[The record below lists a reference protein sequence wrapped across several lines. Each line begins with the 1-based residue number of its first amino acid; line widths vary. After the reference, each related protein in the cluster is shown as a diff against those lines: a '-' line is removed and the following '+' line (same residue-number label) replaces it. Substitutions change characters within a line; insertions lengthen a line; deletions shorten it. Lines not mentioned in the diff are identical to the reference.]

1 MYYVYY
7 IKGVKIGCTNN
18 LKKRVETE
26 QGYKE
31 YSVLFESE
39 DIKKA
44 SNAEIYFQEKLG
56 YRVDTSSYEE
66 LINNNNKTKTIEKM
80 IKKTN
85 QTVTFKVSKEK
96 ITKQF
101 LIDLNVIYDI
111 NGKDVIIS
119 EQLAE
124 WILKN
129 LKKSQFNNEMF
140 IYNQSL
146 VNAYEF
152 LIENKELE
160 NRNNFDN
167 IRDWAKERGIFDKGD
182 SRTQYVKLQE
192 EAGELARALLK
203 DDKVEVIDAI
213 GDIVVVLTNLAHLE
227 RLKIEDCIQS
237 AYDVIKL
244 RQGKM
249 VNGTFIKNV

>member
-7 IKGVKIGCTNN
+7 IKGKKIGCTKN
-18 LKKRVETE
+18 LKKRVEEE
-26 QGYKE
+26 QGYKD
-31 YSVLFESE
+31 YSILFESN

-44 SNAEIYFQEKLG
+44 SNAERYFQEQLG
-56 YRVDTSSYEE
+56 YRVDTSTYEE
-66 LINNNNKTKTIEKM
+66 LINNKTKTKKM

-85 QTVTFKVSKEK
+85 QTITFKVSKEK

-101 LIDLNVIYDI
+101 LLDLNVIYDI
-111 NGKDVIIS
+111 NGKDIII
-119 EQLAE
+119 ENELAD

-129 LKKSQFNNEMF
+129 LKKSQFNSEMF

-152 LIENKELE
+152 VIENKELE
-160 NRNNFDN
+160 NKNNFDN
-167 IRDWAKERGIFDKGD
+167 IREWAKERGIFDKGD
-182 SRTQYVKLQE
+182 SKTQYVKLQE
-192 EAGELARALLK
+192 EAGELAKALLK
-203 DDKVEVIDAI
+203 NDRPEIIDAI

-227 RLKIEDCIQS
+227 GLKIEDCIQT
-237 AYDVIKL
+237 AYNVIAK

-249 VNGTFIKNV
+249 VNGTFVKNL

>member
-7 IKGVKIGCTNN
+7 IKGKKIGCTKN
-18 LKKRVETE
+18 LKKRVEEE
-26 QGYKE
+26 QGYKD
-31 YSVLFESE
+31 YSILFESN

-44 SNAEIYFQEKLG
+44 SNAERYFQEQLG
-56 YRVDTSSYEE
+56 YRVDTSTYEE
-66 LINNNNKTKTIEKM
+66 LINNNKTKTKKM

-85 QTVTFKVSKEK
+85 QTITFKVSKEK

-101 LIDLNVIYDI
+101 LLDLSVIYDI
-111 NGKDVIIS
+111 NGKDIII
-119 EQLAE
+119 ENELAD

-129 LKKSQFNNEMF
+129 LKKSQFNSEMF

-152 LIENKELE
+152 VIENKELE
-160 NRNNFDN
+160 NKNNFDN
-167 IRDWAKERGIFDKGD
+167 IREWAKERGIFDKGD
-182 SRTQYVKLQE
+182 SKTQYVKLQE
-192 EAGELARALLK
+192 EAGELAKALLK
-203 DDKVEVIDAI
+203 NDRPEIIDAI

-227 RLKIEDCIQS
+227 GLKIEDCIQT
-237 AYDVIKL
+237 AYSVISK

-249 VNGTFIKNV
+249 VNGTFVKNL

>member
-7 IKGVKIGCTNN
+7 IKGKKVGCTNN
-18 LKKRVETE
+18 LKKRVEQE
-26 QGYKE
+26 QGFKDYTI
-31 YSVLFESE
+31 LFESE

-44 SNAEIYFQEKLG
+44 SNAERYFQEKLG
-56 YRVDTSSYEE
+56 YRVDTSTYEE
-66 LINNNNKTKTIEKM
+66 LINNNKTNKKM

-101 LIDLNVIYDI
+101 LIDLNVINDVE
-111 NGKDVIIS
+111 GKDVVIC
-119 EQLAE
+119 EKLAN

-152 LIENKELE
+152 LIENEKLE
-160 NRNNFDN
+160 NKNIFDN

-192 EAGELARALLK
+192 EAGELASALLK
-203 DDKVEVIDAI
+203 NDKVEVIDAI
-213 GDIVVVLTNLAHLE
+213 GDIAVVLTNLAHLE
-227 RLKIEDCIQS
+227 GLKIEECIQS
-237 AYDVIKL
+237 AYDVIKS
-244 RQGKM
+244 RQGEM